1 MTGSNHGKITWKLL
15 KPILQGKILYGP
27 VNNETNQIVAFANK
41 TFEDMARLRK
51 FAGALETSVKMLK
64 TDKEFRK
71 NFDNLLNLAKS
82 PFIQAVLGG
91 SIDIETIEQ
100 VLDSIIN
107 DPEIIKIVEIA
118 GKILDCFS
126 NDRFVPVNDEKEL
139 EDVAHEL
146 AKKKLLYAGI
156 YFTSTGNETSYKLR
170 MEVDNTPVTIENRNR
185 FWFPG
190 AEGNFE
196 LEMRYHRGFIE
207 IQNSVETAIIK
218 YHKKKQFDANK
229 KSDGNDDLDF
239 SDLDFDD
246 DKTDDKDGFDF
257 DFGGNDDKTDKEEND
272 FGGLKLDNNGDFED
286 DNASTTTAPTTS
298 TTQAPE
304 INFADVFKSFG
315 NKLNISAGDVNKNS
329 GEDDFWSFDDEETAS
344 PTESPVTES
353 SAESTST
360 LATSRKKRQL
370 DSILSM
376 FGFGDDSSKPKSNQV
391 KYEVDDMTFV
401 TKQIPYPKHTRD
413 DFKKGLYL
421 AQAIQMSFFFALIIH
436 ISSSVRQKI
445 WFKES
450 GNLSVSQLLNS
461 FIEAFFLVNS

>member
-27 VNNETNQIVAFANK
+27 ANNETNQIVAFANK
-41 TFEDMARLRK
+41 TFEDMARLRE
-51 FAGALETSVKMLK
+51 FAGALEMSVKMLK

-107 DPEIIKIVEIA
+107 DPQVMQIVEIA
-118 GKILDCFS
+118 GKLLDCFS

-146 AKKKLLYAGI
+146 AKKKLLYAGL

-218 YHKKKQFDANK
+218 YHKKKQFDANH

-246 DKTDDKDGFDF
+246 DKSDDKNGFNF
-257 DFGGNDDKTDKEEND
+257 DLGGNDDKTDKED

-286 DNASTTTAPTTS
+286 ASTTSAPTSTS
-298 TTQAPE
+298 QGPE
-304 INFADVFKSFG
+304 INFADVFKSFE
-315 NKLNISAGDVNKNS
+315 NKVNVSAEDVNKNDD
-329 GEDDFWSFDDEETAS
+329 EDDFWTFDDEETAS
-344 PTESPVTES
+344 STESPITES
-353 SAESTST
+353 SPETST
-360 LATSRKKRQL
+360 LASSRKKRQL

-391 KYEVDDMTFV
+391 KYEVDDMIFV

-450 GNLSVSQLLNS
+450 GNLSVRH
-461 FIEAFFLVNS
+461 F